1 MFEVVA
7 TLCTLV
13 AGSVTTD
20 CQSLTYTREA
30 FDTKAECEFA
40 REHDPIL
47 AYSLPAH
54 MYGTGKH
61 DQVVTKT
68 ACLTGKV

>member
-13 AGSVTTD
+13 AGSVTSD
-20 CQSLTYTREA
+20 CQTLTYTREA

-40 REHDPIL
+40 LVHDPIL

-54 MYGTGKH
+54 MYETGKH
-61 DQVVTKT
+61 DQKVTQVTCET
-68 ACLTGKV
+68 ARI

>member
-20 CQSLTYTREA
+20 CQSLTYTRES
-30 FDTKAECEFA
+30 FDTKAEFEFA
-40 REHDPIL
+40 LVHDPIL

-54 MYGTGKH
+54 MYETGKH
-61 DQVVTKT
+61 DQKVTET
-68 ACLTGKV
+68 TCQMKV